1 MTRKILVLPF
11 VLMAAALMFGG
22 AHGAIPLTSFKA
34 MQAKAPEFFVINVQ
48 SVKTDRNAAGDVVVR
63 AQALVQK
70 VERTASGVKAGS
82 VIHIVYTLHHR
93 DPEHPLPGPQQ
104 LPIIKAGVT
113 CPAYLVK
120 TPGEDA
126 YSPAAEAKSFETLK

>member
-1 MTRKILVLPF
+1 MNRKISALPF
-11 VLMAAALMFGG
+11 VWMSAALMFGWAG
-22 AHGAIPLTSFKA
+22 AAIPLTTFKA
-34 MQAKAPEFFVINVQ
+34 LQAKAPEFIIINIQ

-70 VERTASGVKAGS
+70 VERTGSGVKPGS
-82 VIHIVYTLHHR
+82 VIRIVYTLHHR

-120 TPGEDA
+120 TAGEDA